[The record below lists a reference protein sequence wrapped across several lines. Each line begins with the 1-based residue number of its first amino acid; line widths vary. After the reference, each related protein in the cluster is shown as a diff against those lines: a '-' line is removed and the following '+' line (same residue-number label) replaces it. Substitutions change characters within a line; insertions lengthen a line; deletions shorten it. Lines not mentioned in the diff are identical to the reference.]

1 VSGRRASSE
10 HGHRGGRYHVVLLS
24 WVSKRLS
31 GLEQMRAPLIG
42 ISVNATFDVG
52 ASSAR
57 CYQTFTGVVRTLT
70 YNLTM
75 YTSTGSYV
83 TVSDSTATSLSATWW
98 NTTSVTMT
106 AETVY
111 FKSGVLEASPFIV
124 RFKEADFQTSSADLT
139 APTSQSTATSSGA
152 AATET
157 HTKHSGLSTGAK
169 AGIGVGAALGALLL
183 VGVGF
188 AIFWLRKK
196 KTRRNHEKATETPVW
211 NSEVDHAST
220 PGELPTKWST
230 AELHAQPM
238 PPKELQASR
247 YREVNPDEPA
257 ELGDVSMSGR

>member
-10 HGHRGGRYHVVLLS
+10 HGHRGGRYHV
-24 WVSKRLS
+24 
-31 GLEQMRAPLIG
+31 APLIG

-124 RFKEADFQTSSADLT
+124 RFKEADFQTCRLDCA
-139 APTSQSTATSSGA
+139 
-152 AATET
+152 
-157 HTKHSGLSTGAK
+157 
-169 AGIGVGAALGALLL
+169 
-183 VGVGF
+183 
-188 AIFWLRKK
+188 
-196 KTRRNHEKATETPVW
+196 N
-211 NSEVDHAST
+211 
-220 PGELPTKWST
+220 
-230 AELHAQPM
+230 
-238 PPKELQASR
+238 
-247 YREVNPDEPA
+247 
-257 ELGDVSMSGR
+257 